1 MKNISILIPTFNDA
15 CLKLVTDLHKQAE
28 RISETAGGTFEYE
41 ILVGDDGSTDT
52 SIIGEN
58 ERINSL
64 SRCRYIRR
72 ERNEGRSA
80 IRNFLASQ
88 ARYDYL
94 LFIDSD
100 MTVRSDAYLATY
112 VEAPDSDVIYGGYVV
127 NGDYD
132 KLKHNLRYLYEC
144 RNKTNNNAEE
154 RRKQPYKD
162 FHTSNFLVRKSLFTA
177 CPLDVRF
184 RKYGYEDILWG
195 KNLKGKNIRIEH
207 INNTLSMEKYESNDS
222 FVAKTEV
229 AMATLHKFRD
239 ELRGYSNVIATAE
252 TISRRHL
259 KPLFCALFK
268 SFRAYVKRCITS
280 NKPSVFLFNIY
291 KLGLYIMEDKK

>member
-1 MKNISILIPTFNDA
+1 MKSISILIPTFNDA

-52 SIIGEN
+52 SAMAEN
-58 ERINSL
+58 EKINGL

-80 IRNFLASQ
+80 IRNFLSSQ

-144 RNKTNNNAEE
+144 RNRANSNAEE
-154 RRKQPYKD
+154 RRKQPY
-162 FHTSNFLVRKSLFTA
+162 SNFNTKNFVVRKSLFIA

-184 RKYGYEDILWG
+184 HKYGYEDVLWG
-195 KNLKGKNIRIEH
+195 KTLREKNIRIEH
-207 INNTLSMEKYESNDS
+207 IDNTLSTENFESNDA
-222 FVAKTEV
+222 FVAKTEE
-229 AMATLHKFRD
+229 AMTTLHEFRD

-259 KPLFCALFK
+259 KPLFLLLYKPCRQHLK
-268 SFRAYVKRCITS
+268 KLLIS

-291 KLGLYIMEDKK
+291 KLGYYLMKTEE